1 HIDDFVMGDNVWRHE
16 NEWPLARQ
24 RLTNFYVS
32 SGGHAQTSGGD
43 GVLDSVPPSA
53 GAPADT
59 FTYDPADPTP
69 YLIDSRELEESLN
82 EDYTELNA
90 TRRDALVFTSQ
101 PLTRALEVT
110 GEMTAQLWAASDRLD
125 TDWTVMLLDVWPDGH
140 AERVQ
145 DGLVRA
151 RFRKGMDREVPLVRG
166 QVERYDIDL
175 WFTSMV
181 FPAGHRLRV
190 SIASA
195 LFPKYD
201 RNLNTGGNNERD
213 TTFVVAHQRVLHDA
227 AHPSHVVLPVIPR

>member
-1 HIDDFVMGDNVWRHE
+1 MGDNVWRKE

-24 RLTNFYVS
+24 HLTNFYVS

-43 GVLDSVPPSA
+43 GVLDTVPPRG

-82 EDYTELNA
+82 EDYTQLNA
-90 TRRDALVFTSQ
+90 TRPDALVFTSA
-101 PLTRALEVT
+101 PLTRPLEVT

-151 RFRKGMDREVPLVRG
+151 RFRLGRARGGPLVPAQAEG
-166 QVERYDIDL
+166 QSVGRVCL
-175 WFTSMV
+175 PRFV
-181 FPAGHRLRV
+181 PAGDRL
-190 SIASA
+190 
-195 LFPKYD
+195 P
-201 RNLNTGGNNERD
+201 
-213 TTFVVAHQRVLHDA
+213 
-227 AHPSHVVLPVIPR
+227 